1 MQLWIF
7 KSSKPVV
14 LKLRKPEKSPPRQGW
29 RVALEPLR
37 RSAARVWRESAK
49 KGDRMQVP
57 VEPLFSLIMGILI
70 LLVPR
75 PEFAVHRYMNVLF
88 SFISSIYEKPLKGT
102 SRNACIYVNGI
113 KARQYTTFCLCLG
126 RISLL
131 IAQKC
136 ISQIKHVLSYFS
148 ISYISLRVSMCV
160 AKQ

>member
-1 MQLWIF
+1 MKTHKNQRLLNPLSPMIAVEEPRTRAPPMVSEVQTPSQWPDRGQLPEMWAYKPF
-7 KSSKPVV
+7 RTPHFHGVSSA
-14 LKLRKPEKSPPRQGW
+14 SPH
-29 RVALEPLR
+29 AY
-37 RSAARVWRESAK
+37 
-49 KGDRMQVP
+49 
-57 VEPLFSLIMGILI
+57 SL
-70 LLVPR
+70 R
-75 PEFAVHRYMNVLF
+75 PEFAVHRHMNVLF

-102 SRNACIYVNGI
+102 SRNVCIYVNGI

-148 ISYISLRVSMCV
+148 ISYMSLRISMCV